1 MPPALLGQPLPL
13 PCTAVDLNP
22 EAEVAVDFL
31 RSIFH
36 QAPEIA
42 LFAALALGY
51 WVGKFRFGSFQLGG
65 VAGSLLAAVLISQV
79 GVTIDS
85 GIKAVLFALFI
96 YAVGFESGP
105 QFFRSLGRQSVKEIL
120 MALVVAVSGLVT
132 VVVIARV
139 FHLDKGLAAGL
150 AAGGLT
156 QSAIIG
162 TAGSAIEKL
171 GLAPDEVQR
180 MQANVAIGYAVTYIF
195 GSFGAIIMCVNVLQW
210 LTGRKIREDAIQA
223 EQELLK
229 GVRVYGTGESPA
241 VPDLV
246 GRIFRVGQ
254 ACRTVAELEASATAN
269 GGTVTVERIPRRNAM
284 VGVDG
289 SLALEAGDIILLVG
303 RRAAVVALGASVG
316 EELQG
321 AEGMDVVMVRR
332 DVAISN
338 RQYLNRSVKDIL
350 DSLSQEFKHGVYAV
364 ALMRAG
370 TPVPIAPATMVMPG
384 DVVTLFGTPQDVQK
398 AAQSV
403 GPIIVPSDKTDFVFH
418 GLGIT
423 VGLLIGL
430 LVLRLGS
437 IPITL
442 GSGGGAL
449 LAGLLFGW
457 WRSRKHTFGNM
468 PTAASTLLRDLGL
481 AGFVAMVGL
490 QSGQQAVTTVM
501 QQGLTL
507 FLLGVVVTIVPLL
520 IAMLIGKYVLRYD
533 NVAVF
538 AGSLSGARSANPA
551 FGEILDKA
559 GNSIPTAPFAITY
572 ALANVFL
579 TLLGPL
585 VIAFA

>member
-254 ACRTVAELEASATAN
+254 AGRTVAELEASATAN
-269 GGTVTVERIPRRNAM
+269 GGTVTVERIQRRNAM

-338 RQYLNRSVKDIL
+338 NQYLNRSVKDIL

-520 IAMLIGKYVLRYD
+520 IAMLFGKYVLRYD

>member
-1 MPPALLGQPLPL
+1 M
-13 PCTAVDLNP
+13 
-22 EAEVAVDFL
+22 DFL

-254 ACRTVAELEASATAN
+254 AGRTVAELEASATAN
-269 GGTVTVERIPRRNAM
+269 GGTVTVERIQRRNAM

-338 RQYLNRSVKDIL
+338 SQYLNRSVKDIL
-350 DSLSQEFKHGVYAV
+350 DSLSQDFKHGVYAV

-520 IAMLIGKYVLRYD
+520 IAMLFGKYVLRYD

>member
-1 MPPALLGQPLPL
+1 M
-13 PCTAVDLNP
+13 
-22 EAEVAVDFL
+22 DFL

-195 GSFGAIIMCVNVLQW
+195 GSFGAIILCVNVLQW
-210 LTGRKIREDAIQA
+210 VTGRKIREDAIQA

-229 GVRVYGTGESPA
+229 GVRVYGVGESPA
-241 VPDLV
+241 APDLV

-254 ACRTVAELEASATAN
+254 PGRTVAELEASASASAA
-269 GGTVTVERIPRRNAM
+269 GGGPVTVERIQRRNALL
-284 VGVDG
+284 GVDG
-289 SLALEAGDIILLVG
+289 NLALEAGDVILLVG
-303 RRAAVVALGASVG
+303 RRAAVVAVGASVG

-338 RQYLNRSVKDIL
+338 SQYLNRSVKDIL
-350 DSLSQEFKHGVYAV
+350 DSLSQDYKHGVYAV

-501 QQGLTL
+501 QQGVTL
-507 FLLGVVVTIVPLL
+507 FLLGVVVTVVPLVV
-520 IAMLIGKYVLRYD
+520 AMLFGKYVLRYD

>member
-13 PCTAVDLNP
+13 PCTAVDLNL

-254 ACRTVAELEASATAN
+254 AGRTVAELEASATAN
-269 GGTVTVERIPRRNAM
+269 GGTVTVERIQRKNAM

-338 RQYLNRSVKDIL
+338 NQYLNRSVKDIL

-520 IAMLIGKYVLRYD
+520 IAMLFGKYVLRYD

>member
-1 MPPALLGQPLPL
+1 MPPALLRQPLPL
-13 PCTAVDLNP
+13 PCTAVDLNL

-254 ACRTVAELEASATAN
+254 AGRTVAELEASATAN
-269 GGTVTVERIPRRNAM
+269 GGTVTVERIQRRNAM

-520 IAMLIGKYVLRYD
+520 IAMLFGKYVLRYD

>member
-1 MPPALLGQPLPL
+1 MPPALPGQPLPL

-254 ACRTVAELEASATAN
+254 AGRTVAELEASATAN
-269 GGTVTVERIPRRNAM
+269 GGTVTVERIQRKNAM

-520 IAMLIGKYVLRYD
+520 IAMLFGKYVLRYD

-559 GNSIPTAPFAITY
+559 GNSIPTAPFAIIY

>member
-1 MPPALLGQPLPL
+1 MPPALLRQPLPL
-13 PCTAVDLNP
+13 PCTAVDLNL

-254 ACRTVAELEASATAN
+254 AGRTVAELEASATAN
-269 GGTVTVERIPRRNAM
+269 GGTVTVERIQRKNAM

-338 RQYLNRSVKDIL
+338 NQYLNRSVKDIL

-520 IAMLIGKYVLRYD
+520 IAMLFGKYVLRYD

>member
-1 MPPALLGQPLPL
+1 MPPALLRQPLPL

-254 ACRTVAELEASATAN
+254 AGRTVAELEASATAS
-269 GGTVTVERIPRRNAM
+269 GGTVTVERIQRKNAM

-338 RQYLNRSVKDIL
+338 NQYLNRSVKDIL

-520 IAMLIGKYVLRYD
+520 IAMLFGKYVLRYD

>member
-1 MPPALLGQPLPL
+1 M
-13 PCTAVDLNP
+13 
-22 EAEVAVDFL
+22 DFL

-241 VPDLV
+241 APDLV

-254 ACRTVAELEASATAN
+254 AGRTVAELEASATAN
-269 GGTVTVERIPRRNAM
+269 GGTVTVERIQRKNAL

-338 RQYLNRSVKDIL
+338 NQYLNRSVKDIL

-370 TPVPIAPATMVMPG
+370 TPVPIAPTTMVMPG

-520 IAMLIGKYVLRYD
+520 IAMLFGKYVLRYD